1 MAQFCTRCGES
12 LDPDDRFCAECGAP
26 VRAVVVAPG
35 TSERWRGGLEERS
48 QPGHAAHSEQWLR
61 VFGGDGLEEDR
72 PPQPGHGSAVGAVA
86 LVVGVATPLL
96 AVILDQVGQLI
107 LLLGGAL
114 GAVLGGAGVSLND
127 TAKERSRRD
136 LAVAGLVFGALWLLA
151 GVVAEIARAA

>member
-1 MAQFCTRCGES
+1 
-12 LDPDDRFCAECGAP
+12 
-26 VRAVVVAPG
+26 
-35 TSERWRGGLEERS
+35 
-48 QPGHAAHSEQWLR
+48 
-61 VFGGDGLEEDR
+61 
-72 PPQPGHGSAVGAVA
+72 VA